1 MARTLDTKRRDLVM
15 WSVGLVLALLATVI
29 ASAAGARLGSALT
42 GGVIVLVI
50 TVVAGLALDGRGA

>member
-15 WSVGLVLALLATVI
+15 WSVGLVLGALVTVI

-50 TVVAGLALDGRGA
+50 TVVAGLAIDGRG

>member
-15 WSVGLVLALLATVI
+15 WSVGLVLAVLATVI
-29 ASAAGARLGSALT
+29 AWAAGARLGSALT

-50 TVVAGLALDGRGA
+50 IVVAGLAIDRRG

>member
-15 WSVGLVLALLATVI
+15 WSVGLVLAVLATVI

-42 GGVIVLVI
+42 GGVIILVI
-50 TVVAGLALDGRGA
+50 AVVAGLAIDRRAE